1 MEVNFNMKRIGPA
14 LIFVVI
20 AAVLAF
26 AGLTVVKSLTAPHP
40 DTAPVA
46 QNQPD
51 FQALYNA
58 RVKYVGNNSEVSNL
72 LNVLKINRFGVYTI
86 ALETEKE
93 PYGLT
98 INFSDIR
105 ISSDLL
111 DYREK
116 GQVDEAYYILALV
129 ENLSYVEVRFEA
141 YTVRQT
147 VEEANSFVKGN
158 IKDYG
163 KSPQKLEE
171 LRALL
176 NPAK

>member
-1 MEVNFNMKRIGPA
+1 MKRIGPF

-26 AGLTVVKSLTAPHP
+26 AGITVVKSLNTAQSEP
-40 DTAPVA
+40 APVA
-46 QNQPD
+46 QSQPD
-51 FQALYNA
+51 YQALYNA

-72 LNVLKINRFGVYTI
+72 LDILKINRFGVYTI
-86 ALETEKE
+86 ALETDKE
-93 PYGLT
+93 PYGLI
-98 INFSDIR
+98 INFSDIH
-105 ISSDLL
+105 INDDLL

-147 VEEANSFVKGN
+147 VEEANRFVKGN

-163 KSPQKLEE
+163 KSPQKLQE

-176 NPAK
+176 NPVK